1 MKSKS
6 PSNVK
11 EQLIE
16 SVKAIKSKVK
26 RLREEENNYDLRTR
40 KMFKAIVNP
49 LDTLVTLG
57 SNTNS
62 IRECS
67 KGNITKIDSSIK
79 PENDEMSLELADQ
92 DCSNECISKIDN
104 PAESCVTPLKH
115 NEFSNDL
122 NFSTPAP
129 EPLKENN
136 NEYRELNIPFGIRS
150 EDNKLLIGNTAVSI
164 SEATDGER
172 MIRVGD
178 KKYMITPGLEQLLL
192 LSKPELN
199 TITES
204 DKIAYKEILSSTNV
218 HKRDYNPSAQIKGD
232 KGIKYCKIIK
242 PLFFDKNGVD
252 IKQGGYLRPL
262 KNYKKYTDYVYW
274 DDPNELIE
282 RLKILIASKDA
293 GNTSHNNE
301 IISIIE
307 ELKEAG
313 IIKE

>member
-1 MKSKS
+1 MNSKLN
-6 PSNVK
+6 SNVK
-11 EQLIE
+11 KQLIE
-16 SVKAIKSKVK
+16 SVKAIKSKAK
-26 RLREEENNYDLRTR
+26 RLREEENNYDMRTR
-40 KMFKAIVNP
+40 KMFKAIVDP

-57 SNTNS
+57 SNTKS

-67 KGNITKIDSSIK
+67 KGHINKIVSSII

-92 DCSNECISKIDN
+92 DCSNECISKMDY
-104 PAESCVTPLKH
+104 PAESCVTPVKH
-115 NEFSNDL
+115 NDFSNDL
-122 NFSTPAP
+122 SFSTP
-129 EPLKENN
+129 EPLSENN
-136 NEYRELNIPFGIRS
+136 SEYRELNIPFGIRS
-150 EDNKLLIGNTAVSI
+150 ENNLLLIGNTVVSI
-164 SEATDGER
+164 SGPQDGTR

-178 KKYMITPGLEQLLL
+178 KKYMITPGIEQLLL
-192 LSKPELN
+192 KSKPELK

-204 DKIAYKEILSSTNV
+204 DKIAYKEILRSTNA
-218 HKRDYNPSAQIKGD
+218 HKRDFNPSAQIKGD
-232 KGIKYCKIIK
+232 KGIKYCKIIR
-242 PLFFDKNGVD
+242 PLFSDKNVED

-262 KNYKKYTDYVYW
+262 KKYKKNTDYVYW

-313 IIKE
+313 IIKK